1 MEVPI
6 TTCMPYFG
14 HSIFKAG
21 RTVLKYVRI
30 MGNVQSNYYNTQFS
44 ETDLL
49 NN

>member
-1 MEVPI
+1 VEVTI
-6 TTCMPYFG
+6 KTCMPYFE

-21 RTVLKYVRI
+21 PTVLKYVRI

-49 NN
+49 NH